1 MKWQALPEATRE
13 PEETP
18 RFVPAL
24 GVGLGGGLG
33 EAVSREWPPV
43 RKAVRR
49 AGAQGPVSR
58 SRPFPS
64 TPAAC
69 PPPQVPPGGPAQAC
83 GVPGREA
90 QGPSRAAQ
98 IPSFSLKFRT
108 PWTFGRSAECA
119 SSEQFVFHG
128 AFASITPLLL
138 CLFLDHWGWRRPC
151 QSAVGAGQRGG
162 REGRPLVAH
171 LHTPVP
177 GTGPRGA
184 LNTEA

>member
-1 MKWQALPEATRE
+1 MYQLWAWGWAVGWEKLFLESGLRSGRPSEGRGPRALLAGLGLSRPLPLPALLRRYRLGAR
-13 PEETP
+13 PKP
-18 RFVPAL
+18 AAFQGGRHRVPA
-24 GVGLGGGLG
+24 GQPK
-33 EAVSREWPPV
+33 S
-43 RKAVRR
+43 
-49 AGAQGPVSR
+49 
-58 SRPFPS
+58 
-64 TPAAC
+64 
-69 PPPQVPPGGPAQAC
+69 
-83 GVPGREA
+83 
-90 QGPSRAAQ
+90 
-98 IPSFSLKFRT
+98 PSFSLKFRT

-138 CLFLDHWGWRRPC
+138 CLFLDHWGWRRHC

-184 LNTEA
+184 LNTAA